1 MLTEMQV
8 KNAKPAQKT
17 YKLTDAA
24 GLQLWVYPDGARRWR
39 LAYRFDGT
47 PKTLGLGVYP
57 SVGIKD
63 ARIARDTAKRQ
74 IAAGVDPVQA
84 KRDAK
89 IARKIEAAS
98 TFSAVADE
106 FLAKKKREGRSEKTL
121 KKLTWILGIVRP
133 ALGQRPIAQIK
144 AAEVLVILKDI
155 DAEGKHET
163 ANRLRAVVGEVFR
176 FAVANTYCEADPTVA
191 LRGALTTPTITH
203 RASIKEPLAFGGLLR
218 AIAGYDGDA
227 PTRAALELLSL
238 TFVRPGELRA
248 MEWSEINLDKALWT
262 IPAVKMKMR
271 RPHLVPLA
279 PRAVAILRDMHTI
292 TGKGRYVFPSARGKD
307 RCMSDGTINAA
318 LRRMG
323 YDKETASAHG
333 FRSSASTILNESKL
347 FHPDAIERQLA
358 HVEANAV
365 RRAYDHAEHWDERVR
380 MMTWW
385 ADKCAAMRD
394 GAEVVAFKK
403 RGA

>member
-63 ARIARDTAKRQ
+63 ARTARDTAKRQ
-74 IAAGVDPVQA
+74 IAAGIDPVQA
-84 KRDAK
+84 KKDAK
-89 IARKIEAAS
+89 ITRRLAAAS
-98 TFSAVADE
+98 SFGAVANE
-106 FLAKKKREGRSEKTL
+106 FLAKKKREGRADKTL
-121 KKLTWILGIVRP
+121 KKLTWILGLARP
-133 ALGQRPIAQIK
+133 ALDARPIAEIK
-144 AAEVLVILKDI
+144 AAEVLMILKDV

-203 RASIKEPLAFGGLLR
+203 RASIKEPAAFGGLLR
-218 AIAGYDGDA
+218 AIASYDGDA
-227 PTRAALELLSL
+227 PTRAALELLAL
-238 TFVRPGELRA
+238 AFVRPGELRA

-262 IPAVKMKMR
+262 IPAAKMKMR
-271 RPHLVPLA
+271 RPHLVPLP
-279 PRAVAILRDMHTI
+279 PRALKILRDMHTL

-380 MMTWW
+380 MMNWW

-403 RGA
+403 KGA